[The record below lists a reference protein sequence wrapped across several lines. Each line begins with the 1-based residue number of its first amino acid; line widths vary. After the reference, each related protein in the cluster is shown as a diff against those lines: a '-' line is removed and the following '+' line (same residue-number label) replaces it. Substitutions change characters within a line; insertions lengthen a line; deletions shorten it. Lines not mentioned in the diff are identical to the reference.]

1 MKTQSRLPKKKLK
14 LLLPLLKKKTV
25 RLRPLKILNL
35 LSLKKLLKLLENKK
49 KLKLRRFLLLLMKK
63 NLPKMPER
71 NPRKKQMLK
80 KSLKILSLH
89 KVRER
94 TRTKRRER
102 NE

>member
-1 MKTQSRLPKKKLK
+1 
-14 LLLPLLKKKTV
+14 
-25 RLRPLKILNL
+25 
-35 LSLKKLLKLLENKK
+35 
-49 KLKLRRFLLLLMKK
+49 LMKK
-63 NLPKMPER
+63 NLPKMPKR